1 MAAAALTENLYKA
14 VRELRL
20 VDPDPGPHGA
30 LNQARAQVA
39 HTQMVIRNALTISDI
54 MGIVFSLL
62 RNPLD
67 PRDAVA
73 FGSTSPWLWAQKQ
86 IQELLLQLRAHQ
98 EDAAGL
104 CHKLEMDGFSSKSCK
119 NLRLAK
125 NVSWKY
131 APGMLLSEPDFKMLG
146 QLSSALPALK
156 VLRLSGPNSAAGCE
170 GGQLLAE
177 GLGVG
182 ALPELIRFGMRHV
195 RFSDAGAS
203 LLAAALGRGALARLE
218 CLHLTSAGIGDAGLV
233 ALAPA
238 LRRLIAINIIIIAGN
253 PFGDEGIAALVAPP
267 REGAWVLSR
276 LSTLALGLTQVTATG
291 CATLVDALKRGALPA
306 LKELDLTGIALPAGP
321 SSAAA
326 RAAVARALTNWTS
339 NAEVIRPAVIRPNVT
354 LTSFELIHP
363 DVLRGHSP

>member
-119 NLRLAK
+119 NLREAK
-125 NVSWKY
+125 NVYWKY

-203 LLAAALGRGALARLE
+203 LLAAALGQSALARLE
-218 CLHLTSAGIGDAGLV
+218 LLHLTSAGIGDAGLV

-238 LRRLIAINIIIIAGN
+238 LRRLRSI
-253 PFGDEGIAALVAPP
+253 
-267 REGAWVLSR
+267 VLNSR
-276 LSTLALGLTQVTATG
+276 
-291 CATLVDALKRGALPA
+291 ATLSATKVSPPSWRRRRWHFADPNFRARRSISP
-306 LKELDLTGIALPAGP
+306 LPAGVWRSSSRSPHSP
-321 SSAAA
+321 SASPWSLPPAA
-326 RAAVARALTNWTS
+326 RPWSLRSIAAHCQRSRSLN
-339 NAEVIRPAVIRPNVT
+339 
-354 LTSFELIHP
+354 
-363 DVLRGHSP
+363 